1 MYLPKLKEFFEEY
14 NLKQKDVATK
24 LRISPKTISG
34 WANYHDIIPLEK
46 LVKLSNEYKISIDYL
61 IGKTRNNNYKKLC
74 TDKVIIGKRLAKV
87 RKDNDKTI
95 EYISKKINISNGAYC
110 DYENGRNLIK
120 TIYLLSLIDTY
131 HNLSID
137 ELLKE
142 KNSWNQLFFLSFN
155 YCFFI
160 YFDSK

>member
-87 RKDNDKTI
+87 RKDNDKQL
-95 EYISKKINISNGAYC
+95 NI
-110 DYENGRNLIK
+110 
-120 TIYLLSLIDTY
+120 
-131 HNLSID
+131 
-137 ELLKE
+137 
-142 KNSWNQLFFLSFN
+142 
-155 YCFFI
+155 
-160 YFDSK
+160 